1 MVSAVAMNM
10 VDGGDMPNQQDDQNS
25 RGISFNGNIPVR
37 WEERTA
43 EGPLSRLEAD
53 EKNVRL
59 LKAMLV
65 SQDLQ
70 HDYGDESGDRV
81 MADLARVEVKLDLLL
96 DMVSQ
101 LLRSEQQGTIQTA
114 VVVWLTGASW
124 ISMDNHLPPV
134 GSRLWLALYIDSR
147 LAQPL
152 RLPVLV
158 TDIANHD
165 GASEIT
171 VAFDALGE
179 LVEDLLG
186 KLIFRQ
192 HRRMIAQ
199 QKAEKRSGPN

>member
-1 MVSAVAMNM
+1 MR
-10 VDGGDMPNQQDDQNS
+10 NQQDDQNS
-25 RGISFNGNIPVR
+25 RGVSFSGNMPVQ
-37 WEERTA
+37 WEARTL
-43 EGPLSRLEAD
+43 EGPLSRLETD
-53 EKNVRL
+53 EKNARL

-70 HDYGDESGDRV
+70 YEYGDESGDRTV
-81 MADLARVEVKLDLLL
+81 GDLARVEAKLDLLL

-101 LLRSEQQGTIQTA
+101 LLRSEQQGAIQTT

-124 ISMDNHLPPV
+124 ISLDDHMPSV
-134 GSRLWLALYIDSR
+134 GERLWLALYIDSR

-158 TDIANHD
+158 TDITSHG

-171 VAFDALGE
+171 VAFESLDE
-179 LVEDLLG
+179 PVEDLLG

-199 QKAEKRSGPN
+199 QKAEKRSGPD

>member
-1 MVSAVAMNM
+1 MDMV
-10 VDGGDMPNQQDDQNS
+10 GGGGMPNQQDDQNS
-25 RGISFNGNIPVR
+25 RGVSFSGNMPVQ
-37 WEERTA
+37 WEKRTL

-53 EKNVRL
+53 EKNARL

-70 HDYGDESGDRV
+70 YEYADESGDRAV
-81 MADLARVEVKLDLLL
+81 ADLVRVEAKLDLLL

-101 LLRSEQQGTIQTA
+101 LLRSERQGAIETA
-114 VVVWLTGASW
+114 VVVWLTGAAW
-124 ISMDNHLPPV
+124 ISLDDHLPSV
-134 GSRLWLALYIDSR
+134 GERLWLALYIDSR

-158 TDIANHD
+158 TDITRH
-165 GASEIT
+165 GGRSEIT
-171 VAFDALGE
+171 VAFDSLDE
-179 LVEDLLG
+179 PVEDLLG

-199 QKAEKRSGPN
+199 QKAEKRSGPS